1 MTTSETKSLE
11 LKRDFNIAMAE
22 KVIKQLSFF
31 GAAQNSCRQLQ
42 NEIKSRSKSD
52 SSDCLYFSEKYGVIR
67 RNKENWRRGQ
77 RVTVTLTKTGEQILK
92 FGIIRVYL
100 DYLHD
105 KRCNSKTGIK
115 KSTISRQVSR
125 DRRGERILKAIHFL
139 VTRGVFGVSYAK
151 FVDQSKENLEPGDFG
166 WDSSRMYRIDC
177 HKEGVSLIDLLE
189 QRDISC
195 SGIFAHIKVA
205 RKEAEEL
212 MRILL
217 DLGIMKE
224 IGEEDG
230 EIRYGID
237 DNALTLYIE
246 DYLGLHQTRLSIM
259 GRLLSTVRGI
269 RRGTRQD
276 FDMINYLE
284 ENMGANAYEYLLK
297 LEKVRRGLSASAR
310 AAYKNEI
317 DIYDEEIK
325 SYQKQIKD
333 REKMYE
339 ELEERY
345 PVITTIVKMFT
356 TSDYFD
362 RIDERARKRRS

>member
-1 MTTSETKSLE
+1 ME
-11 LKRDFNIAMAE
+11 
-22 KVIKQLSFF
+22 
-31 GAAQNSCRQLQ
+31 SCL
-42 NEIKSRSKSD
+42 
-52 SSDCLYFSEKYGVIR
+52 
-67 RNKENWRRGQ
+67 
-77 RVTVTLTKTGEQILK
+77 
-92 FGIIRVYL
+92 
-100 DYLHD
+100 
-105 KRCNSKTGIK
+105 
-115 KSTISRQVSR
+115 
-125 DRRGERILKAIHFL
+125 
-139 VTRGVFGVSYAK
+139 
-151 FVDQSKENLEPGDFG
+151 VDQSKENLEPGDFG

-177 HKEGVSLIDLLE
+177 HKEGVSLIDLVE

-195 SGIFAHIKVA
+195 SGIFSHIRVTYG
-205 RKEAEEL
+205 EAQEL
-212 MRILL
+212 MCILL
-217 DLGIMKE
+217 DEKIMKE

-230 EIRYGID
+230 EIRYGIV
-237 DNALTLYIE
+237 DNALTLYLE

-259 GRLLSTVRGI
+259 GRLPSTVRGV
-269 RRGTRQD
+269 RCGTRQD

-297 LEKVRRGLSASAR
+297 LEKVRRGLSANAR

-362 RIDERARKRRS
+362 RIDERALKRRSQKLQSSKRLLRRLYIDMKNKWQTERELEHMFEECLPERSHIEPKVMICILLNTGFLIKDDPMKTNCRFKLSEERKSYVFSKKWLYLDDLNM